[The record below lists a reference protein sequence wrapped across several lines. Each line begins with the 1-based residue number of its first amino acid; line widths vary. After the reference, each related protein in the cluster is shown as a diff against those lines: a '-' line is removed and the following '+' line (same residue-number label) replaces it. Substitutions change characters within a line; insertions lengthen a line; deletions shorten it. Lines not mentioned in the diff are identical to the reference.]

1 MFLTVQGYQTAV
13 TMARAMAVKQY
24 PYASVTP
31 VGWDVSAN
39 YLAHMDNH
47 KRISPVFVITATR
60 EQGVIAYAIDTGNAY
75 KANVSVT
82 VDGGVKNVNRKVVQ
96 ELHQVVL
103 VMAIVMKQ
111 ISFATVIDTGKALD
125 VTYRTA
131 QVTLMTV
138 TTKVCVM

>member
-1 MFLTVQGYQTAV
+1 MFLTVQGYRTAV

-82 VDGGVKNVNRKVVQ
+82 VDGGVS
-96 ELHQVVL
+96 
-103 VMAIVMKQ
+103 
-111 ISFATVIDTGKALD
+111 ISFLFYSNLSIFILNIS
-125 VTYRTA
+125 
-131 QVTLMTV
+131 
-138 TTKVCVM
+138 